1 MKKNSQMLGVINL
14 IHEPDELDVLTA
26 GRCLATVPFG
36 ARYRL
41 IDFTLSSMANSGI
54 NKVAVFAHTKY
65 RSLMDHVGSGRNWDL
80 HNRHGG
86 LFVLPP
92 VAEDMSDLR
101 KGDLYHF
108 IQNKNYFMRS
118 HEEYVLVTRGHV
130 VYNIDFS
137 KVLEAHLEK
146 KADITVVYKR
156 QIDPLVGKARKL
168 RLDES
173 GRVKEIQDHYGP
185 LKSDITSMEM
195 YVMKKEMLIDLVETT
210 LAKGKDH
217 LVRHAI
223 MSRIDRLYIHGYEY
237 EGFLGIINTVN
248 SYYRNSMLLLRPEVW
263 NDLFFKPGPV
273 FTKVK
278 DEPPASYLEGAKTS
292 NSLIA
297 NGCVI
302 EGTVINSILF
312 RGVKVSKGAVIRNSI
327 IMQNGEIGENS
338 AVDHV
343 ILDKEVRIAAERD
356 IRGVIDS
363 PFVAIKRKV
372 I

>member
-1 MKKNSQMLGVINL
+1 MKKSAQLMGAINL
-14 IHEPDELDVLTA
+14 IHEPDELDSLTA
-26 GRCLATVPFG
+26 SRCLATVPFG

-54 NKVAVFAHTKY
+54 SKVAVFAHTKY

-92 VAEDMSDLR
+92 GSEDMSDLG
-101 KGDLYHF
+101 KGDLFHF
-108 IQNKNYFMRS
+108 FQNRDYFTRS
-118 HEEYVLVTRGHV
+118 HEEYVLVTRSHMIC
-130 VYNIDFS
+130 NIDYS
-137 KVLEAHLEK
+137 KVLEAHLEN
-146 KADITVVYKR
+146 KADITVVCKR
-156 QIDPLVGKARKL
+156 QSDPLVGKARKL
-168 RLDES
+168 KLNES
-173 GRVKEIQDHYGP
+173 GRVVEMQDHYGP

-195 YVMKKEMLIDLVETT
+195 YVMKKELLLELVETT

-223 MSRIDRLYIHGYEY
+223 MPRLDHLCIYGYMY
-237 EGFLGIINTVN
+237 DGFLGIINTVN

-263 NDLFFKPGPV
+263 NNLFFKPNSV

-302 EGTVINSILF
+302 EGTVINSVLF
-312 RGVKVSKGAVIRNSI
+312 RGVKVHKGAIVRNSI

-343 ILDKEVRIAAERD
+343 ILDKEVRISAGRD

-363 PFVAIKRKV
+363 PFVAVKRKV

>member
-1 MKKNSQMLGVINL
+1 MKNNQLMGVINL
-14 IHEPDELDVLTA
+14 IQEPDELDVLTA

-54 NKVAVFAHTKY
+54 SKVAVFAHTKY
-65 RSLMDHVGSGRNWDL
+65 RSLMDHLGSGRNWDL

-92 VAEDMSDLR
+92 GAEDMSELR
-101 KGDLYHF
+101 KGDLFHF
-108 IQNKNYFMRS
+108 FQNKDYFMRS
-118 HEEYVLVTRGHV
+118 HEEYVLVTRSHV
-130 VYNIDFS
+130 ICNIDFS
-137 KVLEAHLEK
+137 KVLEAHMEN
-146 KADITVVYKR
+146 KADITLVCN
-156 QIDPLVGKARKL
+156 QQSDPMVGKARKL
-168 RLDES
+168 KLDES
-173 GRVKEIQDHYGP
+173 GRVIEIQDHYGP
-185 LKSDITSMEM
+185 LKSDMVSMEM
-195 YVMKKEMLIDLVETT
+195 YVMKKELLLDLVETT

-223 MSRIDRLYIHGYEY
+223 MSRIDQLHIHGYQY
-237 EGFLGIINTVN
+237 DGFLGIINTVN
-248 SYYRNSMLLLRPEVW
+248 SYYHNNMLLLRPEVW
-263 NDLFFKPGPV
+263 KELFFKPGSI

-302 EGTVINSILF
+302 EGTVINSVLF
-312 RGVKVSKGAVIRNSI
+312 RGVKVGRGAVVRNSI
-327 IMQNGEIGENS
+327 VMQNGEIGENS

-343 ILDKEVRIAAERD
+343 ILDKEVRIGAGRD
-356 IRGVIDS
+356 IRGVTYS
-363 PFVAIKRKV
+363 PFVAVKRKV